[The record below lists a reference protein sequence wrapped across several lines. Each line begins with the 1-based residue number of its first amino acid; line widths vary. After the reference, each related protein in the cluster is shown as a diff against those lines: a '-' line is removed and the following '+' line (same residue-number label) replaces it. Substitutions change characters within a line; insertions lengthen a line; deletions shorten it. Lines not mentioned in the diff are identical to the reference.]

1 MLTALASRR
10 ILGGFALALAFAVAC
25 VLLGRWQWSRY
36 EDRRVQAD
44 AVTSH
49 YSAVPVPIGSVTTR
63 IPPSE
68 EDQWLRV
75 TAEGR
80 YAPDQHPRAQPRAG
94 RPAGPEVLVPL
105 TSAAP

>member
-1 MLTALASRR
+1 M
-10 ILGGFALALAFAVAC
+10 
-25 VLLGRWQWSRY
+25 
-36 EDRRVQAD
+36 QAD

-80 YAPDQHPRAQPRAG
+80 YAPDQQSSCATALDGQPG
-94 RPAGPEVLVPL
+94 LEVLVPL